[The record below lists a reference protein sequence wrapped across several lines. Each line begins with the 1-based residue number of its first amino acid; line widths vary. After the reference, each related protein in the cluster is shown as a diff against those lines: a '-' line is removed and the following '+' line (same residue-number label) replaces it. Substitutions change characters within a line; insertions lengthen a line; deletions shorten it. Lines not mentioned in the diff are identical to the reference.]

1 MILITAF
8 LAELLGLIQNYNPF
22 RGYCS
27 MVIYINAMTIHENEE
42 QDIMHHSEPPL
53 LPNNGNNIK
62 LKLTQTNASS
72 LPSINNSLA
81 GGHNINNGELYGY
94 YGTNVN
100 NINTFGLSYSH
111 SSDKLNIYNTHTQ
124 LHKHHKI
131 SNNNNYNNKY
141 NLNISV
147 QLVIL
152 IYIIIHLN
160 IHIYTTRSNGCKVI
174 YIIKCK

>member
-22 RGYCS
+22 RGYYS
-27 MVIYINAMTIHENEE
+27 MVIYIDEE
-42 QDIMHHSEPPL
+42 HDRIHHSEPPL

-62 LKLTQTNASS
+62 LKLTQSNTSP
-72 LPSINNSLA
+72 LPTINNSLA

-111 SSDKLNIYNTHTQ
+111 SSDKLNIYNTHT
-124 LHKHHKI
+124 HKI
-131 SNNNNYNNKY
+131 SNNNYNSKY
-141 NLNISV
+141 NLNTSATFAS
-147 QLVIL
+147 L
-152 IYIIIHLN
+152 HPN
-160 IHIYTTRSNGCKVI
+160 K
-174 YIIKCK
+174 